1 MMAAHY
7 LTHIYTSLEKRAA
20 VTSEH
25 VKGPLDATIRSPLMK
40 ALDRSVETLGLRIV
54 TCQLL
59 SVPFTVACLVAKPL
73 NRSESEGDLA
83 AFQMQMTFLIMQTRY

>member
-40 ALDRSVETLGLRIV
+40 ALYRSVETLGLRFV

-73 NRSESEGDLA
+73 NRSESEGDLV
-83 AFQMQMTFLIMQTRY
+83 MIQTLLLFKCK